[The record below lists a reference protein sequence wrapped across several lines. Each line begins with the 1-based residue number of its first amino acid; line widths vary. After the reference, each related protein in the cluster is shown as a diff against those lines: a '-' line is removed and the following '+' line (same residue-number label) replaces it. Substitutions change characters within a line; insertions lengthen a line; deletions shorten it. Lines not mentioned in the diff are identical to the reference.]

1 MKKKYKQLAQNESIT
16 AKLDLQKKRTEK
28 QKNELFEM
36 HDRKRQ
42 YKPND
47 YNVQCEENDEQ
58 IAKNKTH
65 IHTPTHPKTQTQ

>member
-1 MKKKYKQLAQNESIT
+1 
-16 AKLDLQKKRTEK
+16 
-28 QKNELFEM
+28 M

-65 IHTPTHPKTQTQ
+65 TYTRLHTQKHKHSEYIFFKKRNSICKRSVQKMF

>member
-1 MKKKYKQLAQNESIT
+1 MKA
-16 AKLDLQKKRTEK
+16 LQPNLICKKRTEK

-58 IAKNKTH
+58 IAKK
-65 IHTPTHPKTQTQ
+65 

>member
-1 MKKKYKQLAQNESIT
+1 
-16 AKLDLQKKRTEK
+16 
-28 QKNELFEM
+28 M

-42 YKPND
+42 YKPNY

-65 IHTPTHPKTQTQ
+65 TYTRLHTQKHKHSENIFFKKKKFYM